1 MKEPYVVGVTGGSG
15 AGKTQFLN
23 WIKNSFSPN
32 QLCLISQDN
41 YYQNRTTDSAEEN
54 RIKNFD
60 EPNVIEV
67 DQFANDL
74 QQLKKGIK
82 ITRHEYT
89 FNNPTKSPKLLKFN
103 PAPIVI
109 VEGIFVF
116 HFAEISKLL
125 NLKIY
130 IEAKEHLKFH
140 RRIARDQLE
149 RGYPLEDI
157 LYKYTHH
164 VAPAFEKY
172 IEPYRHEADLIIP
185 NNKIYEHDK
194 MPAAVEVLIAYL
206 KSIIK

>member
-1 MKEPYVVGVTGGSG
+1 MKEPYVVGITGGSG

-23 WIKNSFSPN
+23 WIKKAFNPD

-60 EPNVIEV
+60 EPAVIEA
-67 DQFANDL
+67 DQFAHDL
-74 QQLKKGIK
+74 QQLKRGVKVI
-82 ITRHEYT
+82 RREYT
-89 FNNPTKSPKLLKFN
+89 FNSPSKSPKLLEFN
-103 PAPIVI
+103 PAPIVM

-116 HFAEISKLL
+116 HFAEINKLL
-125 NLKIY
+125 NLKIF

-140 RRIARDQLE
+140 RRITRDQLE

-157 LYKYTHH
+157 LYKYTNH
-164 VAPAFEKY
+164 VAPAYEKY

-185 NNKIYEHDK
+185 NNKIYQQDE
-194 MPAAVEVLIAYL
+194 MPAAVEVLIAHL
-206 KSIIK
+206 KSVIK